1 MLSRPI
7 FEYEYKNAILS
18 PHLVDKLLGIA
29 MHGSK
34 YFCVICGAHEKFH
47 LTLSSVKTVQY
58 LPLKNAWGIDVAVA
72 NSCCV
77 CNRAYIK

>member
-1 MLSRPI
+1 M
-7 FEYEYKNAILS
+7 ENTILS
-18 PHLVDKLLGIA
+18 PYSVDTLISIA

-47 LTLSSVKTVQY
+47 LTLSSVKIVQY

-77 CNRAYIK
+77 YDRACV